1 MIEEFVMMVE
11 MGFFVLTGQRYQM
24 AIPAQ
29 LNMDVVKKAAL
40 KFAQTEDSVCPAS
53 RRPRYHHAICGGQSV
68 ARALTQN
75 GSPQHEALA
84 GRGLIRSDREAS
96 HEQIG

>member
-11 MGFFVLTGQRYQM
+11 MGFFVVTGQRYQM

-40 KFAQTEDSVCPAS
+40 KFAQTENWESVLHPEDLVTTM
-53 RRPRYHHAICGGQSV
+53 PY
-68 ARALTQN
+68 
-75 GSPQHEALA
+75 A
-84 GRGLIRSDREAS
+84 GVKAWQERLRKMAHRSTRLS
-96 HEQIG
+96 LVVG